1 MQPHK
6 PEQRFD
12 TDVDSLKPS
21 LLDTIVE
28 ERERIGAR
36 YMPTLTVKQFV
47 EREGQLKELK
57 ELLVKDV
64 DYGTIPG
71 TPKPT
76 LYQAGAQK
84 ICTFFGY
91 APSYSV
97 EEIED
102 WDGSRHGGEPLFYYK
117 YTCTLMKDGKPVGQ
131 GTGSCNSWESKYR
144 YRWSSDAPAN
154 LEGVMTKD
162 GVISEPKFAVDKAE
176 TSGPYGKPA
185 EYWQRFKDAI
195 ERDEAKTGI
204 RKKKGGGEMATWE
217 IGGKLYRI
225 PNEGFPDIINTV
237 QKIAQKRAYV
247 GACLSATGA
256 SQYFTQDIEDMPH
269 DAIGKSDAPAPG
281 SGSQK
286 PGFDYSKSE
295 QFRTAELPK
304 TDAEWEKEDPAL
316 TDFLNRAGLGKEAAQ
331 EVFAEIVDAIKRDS
345 DDATGKQAW
354 IDATAKISGKAP
366 SPTEVTRHLYK
377 TWLGVAE
384 PKEPVA

>member
-1 MQPHK
+1 MQPTK
-6 PEQRFD
+6 QTEYAE
-12 TDVDSLKPS
+12 PS
-21 LLDTIVE
+21 LLDRIVE

-47 EREGQLKELK
+47 EREGQLRELK
-57 ELLVKDV
+57 ELLVKDT

-91 APSYSV
+91 APSYTV

-102 WDGSRHGGEPLFYYK
+102 WDGSHHGGEPLFYYK

-154 LEGVMTKD
+154 LEGVVSKD
-162 GVISEPKFAVDKAE
+162 GTISEPKFAVDKAE
-176 TSGPYGKPA
+176 ISGPYGKPA
-185 EYWQRFKDAI
+185 EYWQRFKDAVA
-195 ERDEAKTGI
+195 DGTAKTGS
-204 RKKKGGGEMATWE
+204 RQKKGGGEMATWE

-256 SQYFTQDIEDMPH
+256 SQYFTQDIEDMPT
-269 DAIGKSDAPAPG
+269 DAIGKSHDPSPG

-286 PGFDYSKSE
+286 RDQEPE
-295 QFRTAELPK
+295 K
-304 TDAEWEKEDPAL
+304 TQDDPAL
-316 TDFLNRAGLGKEAAQ
+316 TEWVSKIRKAKKSEDRQ
-331 EVFAEIVDAIKRDS
+331 EVFADLVDAIKQAS
-345 DDATGKQAW
+345 DDAQGAAAW
-354 IDATAKISGKAP
+354 TVATQKIQGHP
-366 SPTEVTRHLYK
+366 PTPEQVVRGLYESF
-377 TWLGVAE
+377 LAVAE
-384 PKEPVA
+384 KKLDVESVDTTV

>member
-1 MQPHK
+1 MQPSK
-6 PEQRFD
+6 MSTGGTAEPIEA
-12 TDVDSLKPS
+12 TAILEK
-21 LLDTIVE
+21 IAE
-28 ERERIGAR
+28 ETARIGAR
-36 YMPTLTVKQFV
+36 YMPTLTVKQFT
-47 EREGQLKELK
+47 ERESQLKELK
-57 ELLVKDV
+57 AMLVEGT

-84 ICTFFGY
+84 ICAFFGY
-91 APSYSV
+91 APSYTV

-154 LEGVMTKD
+154 VEGVVTRD
-162 GVISEPKFAVDKAE
+162 GTISEPQFAVTKAE

-185 EYWQRFKDAI
+185 QYWDRFK
-195 ERDEAKTGI
+195 EAVKDGTAKKGT
-204 RKKKGGGEMATWE
+204 REKKGGGTMDTWE

-256 SQYFTQDIEDMPH
+256 SQYFTQDIEDMPA

-286 PGFDYSKSE
+286 K
-295 QFRTAELPK
+295 AEP
-304 TDAEWEKEDPAL
+304 EKAADKQVDDDPAL
-316 TDFLNRAGLGKEAAQ
+316 VQWLDKIMKCRSKEARQ
-331 EVFAEIVDAIKRDS
+331 EVFADLVDAIKQAS
-345 DDATGKQAW
+345 DNATGSAAW
-354 IDATAKISGKAP
+354 AVAVQPKDGHPP
-366 SPTEVTRHLYK
+366 SPTDVVRSLYEAF
-377 TWLGVAE
+377 LAVAE
-384 PKEPVA
+384 KKMDVPREEPA